1 MKSELIK
8 WSFLQVLW
16 ISILLKVK
24 VAQLCLTLCDPMDCT
39 VHGILQARILEW
51 VAFPFSR
58 GSSQPRDWT
67 QVSLIA
73 GGLFTSWAT
82 REALLYYWRLPNTP
96 FICEALVSVPG
107 LPGGSGVKNPPSD
120 AGDAGSIPGSG
131 RSPRG
136 GNGNPLQ
143 YACLENPMNR
153 GAWWATVHRV
163 TKSQIWLKWLATW
176 QSSFLISQNG
186 TESMISN
193 KLRDGYKGTSK
204 QEGWSKGGWAL

>member
-1 MKSELIK
+1 MKLPTSSLNFYITESE
-8 WSFLQVLW
+8 SGSTVSDSLW
-16 ISILLKVK
+16 PHGLYSPWNSPGQNTGVGSLSLFQGIFPTQGLNPGLRHCRWTVY
-24 VAQLCLTLCDPMDCT
+24 QLS
-39 VHGILQARILEW
+39 H
-51 VAFPFSR
+51 
-58 GSSQPRDWT
+58 
-67 QVSLIA
+67 
-73 GGLFTSWAT
+73 

-107 LPGGSGVKNPPSD
+107 LPGDSGVKNPPSN
-120 AGDAGSIPGSG
+120 AGVAGSIPGSG

-163 TKSQIWLKWLATW
+163 TKSRIWLKWLTTW
-176 QSSFLISQNG
+176 QSSFLIPQNG
-186 TESMISN
+186 TESKISN
-193 KLRDGYKGTSK
+193 KLRDGNKGTSK